1 MGLKLLH
8 ISDIHFKCFKNHQF
22 LDLDKDIQNE
32 IELDLQDLKKE
43 YGKIDIILIGGD
55 IAFSGK
61 EEEYQIA
68 DGWIK
73 KICEI
78 TGCEEVN
85 VLTVP
90 GNHDVDRGK
99 VSVMVK
105 DAHRQFKALQ
115 NRNDIDTRIEAYVSS
130 TESIGSLLSPLT
142 NYNDFAQKYG
152 SIPEAG
158 NLLFWEKDFSLDNS
172 VLRIRGVNSA
182 IVSDETDDQNSS
194 KLVLGS
200 HQSNLV

>member
-8 ISDIHFKCFKNHQF
+8 ISDIHFKCFKDHQF
-22 LDLDKDIQNE
+22 LDLDKDIQTE
-32 IELDLQDLKKE
+32 IEFDLRDLKKE

-68 DGWIK
+68 DEWIK

-90 GNHDVDRGK
+90 GNHDVDRSK
-99 VSVMVK
+99 VSIMVK
-105 DAHRQFKALQ
+105 DVHRQFKALEKKRPKLILKFPFMFQ
-115 NRNDIDTRIEAYVSS
+115 VRN
-130 TESIGSLLSPLT
+130 PL
-142 NYNDFAQKYG
+142 
-152 SIPEAG
+152 E
-158 NLLFWEKDFSLDNS
+158 
-172 VLRIRGVNSA
+172 
-182 IVSDETDDQNSS
+182 
-194 KLVLGS
+194 
-200 HQSNLV
+200 HC